1 MNSIQSEVNRF
12 NGRIIDAE
20 SLASDPSEFA
30 LQLKDALEEWE
41 LEGISLVWL
50 DLSISQSS
58 LIPVAVELG
67 FEFHSAV
74 VSRLRLTRRIEA
86 RAHIP
91 GQSTHYIGAG
101 GAVLSNDGKL
111 LVVSERYRGANRGR
125 HYKLPGG
132 ALHPKEHIVDAV
144 RREIFE
150 ETGIE
155 TRFKS
160 LVCFRHWHEY
170 RDDNS
175 DIYFVCRLEPTSFTL
190 RRQEDEI
197 EECIWMPVDEYLEH
211 EDTHPFNRRIVRAAL
226 SGAGLIP
233 ESIPDYG
240 TPETHEIFMPN
251 HGDGG
256 DDSNHRPDG

>member
-1 MNSIQSEVNRF
+1 MNSIRSEINRF
-12 NGRIIDAE
+12 NGRVIDGE
-20 SLASDPSEFA
+20 SLEPEPSDFAS
-30 LQLKDALEEWE
+30 QLEGAIKAWE
-41 LEGISLVWL
+41 REGISLVWL
-50 DLSISQSS
+50 DLSESQSR
-58 LIPVAVELG
+58 LIPIAVERG

-74 VSRLRLTRRIEA
+74 VSSLRLTRRIDSEA
-86 RAHIP
+86 HVP

-132 ALHPKEHIVDAV
+132 ALQPKEHIVDAV

-155 TRFKS
+155 TRFQS

-175 DIYFVCRLEPTSFTL
+175 DIYFVCRLEPISFTL
-190 RRQEDEI
+190 NRQEDEI
-197 EECIWMPVDEYLEH
+197 EECLWMPVDEYLAH
-211 EDTHPFNRRIVRAAL
+211 EDTHPFNRRIVRAAM
-226 SGAGLIP
+226 SGSGLVP
-233 ESIPDYG
+233 ESIADYG
-240 TPETHEIFMPN
+240 TRETHEIFMPIQR
-251 HGDGG
+251 DE
-256 DDSNHRPDG
+256 SNRDAGT